1 MTRTAAGSNG
11 RVRVFIALAVV
22 AVPAVGVGVGLRC
35 RQTSAEFG
43 QFSRGWRNEL
53 PPEAAGTAR
62 ADLNPRVQQPP
73 PHRRRPDPV
82 ASLEIGHRPLLDRIQ
97 PAQRRRCRA
106 IPAGQ
111 RHGVSGGHHATL
123 NTAER
128 PRHGDLARRQAD
140 VRLLGN
146 DGGGALSG
154 RAGRWWPDH
163 ELRMTRVGTS
173 PATDKQ
179 RHLSTRTPRARHFP
193 TRLVA

>member
-1 MTRTAAGSNG
+1 MQSGSAGLVDKGRTLGAGLSGAGRVLRRRCSWTPRDAHRGWVQRPGAGVHRPGGGRGPCSRRWRGSPVPANLG
-11 RVRVFIALAVV
+11 RVRPVLAGMAQRV
-22 AVPAVGVGVGLRC
+22 
-35 RQTSAEFG
+35 
-43 QFSRGWRNEL
+43 
-53 PPEAAGTAR
+53 AAGTAR

-82 ASLEIGHRPLLDRIQ
+82 ANLEIGHRPLLDRIQ

-146 DGGGALSG
+146 DGWRTQ
-154 RAGRWWPDH
+154 RAGRP
-163 ELRMTRVGTS
+163 V
-173 PATDKQ
+173 
-179 RHLSTRTPRARHFP
+179 
-193 TRLVA
+193 VAGS

>member
-82 ASLEIGHRPLLDRIQ
+82 ANLEIGHRPLLDRIQ

-146 DGGGALSG
+146 DGVAHSAGGQAGGG
-154 RAGRWWPDH
+154 RIMSCG
-163 ELRMTRVGTS
+163 LRVSGTS

-179 RHLSTRTPRARHFP
+179 LHISTRTPRARHSP
-193 TRLVA
+193 TRLIA